1 MGDDVLLTDS
11 NIAPMQEEL
20 FRLYSQ
26 GFLTDITLSCEDG
39 KNFEAHRVLLAARSA
54 YFYGIVPKLKVE
66 PVIFLK
72 GVKGSHLEKI
82 LKFIYS
88 GSATVSRSQLRPILE
103 VAKSLQVRGLQDLAP
118 AELSRGTNTSVS
130 CSTGHSTKY
139 GSSGSKTS
147 SPVPPRKESD
157 QSFRSSPSQNARD
170 IAVQQQQ
177 KLYDK
182 LTSSKKSPS
191 KPGNSHISDK
201 HSPTFK
207 ASASSKR
214 GRPPLKTPSAK
225 SVKAEEN
232 GEETFKFQYQYIS
245 DDSEEIDKDDSN
257 DSDFELAAKRNQSQL
272 LERGSSLKK
281 KRGRPPKNHMSSEL
295 IGASHK
301 KYDKDD
307 SEDGDV
313 YDNIGPGT
321 ASKSSSDDETDNT
334 SDELD
339 NDQDLDNDSSDS
351 DSDNESEDQSDDDE
365 SQHSFPKASSP
376 KVGRKHSEHSKTNSP
391 KKTAESKVKREDGP
405 AGGGGGS
412 TEEFYDSPPPPVRRS
427 GGGRGPMINGK
438 HILPVQCKGKR
449 AELHLSKFGNGTNG
463 KSIKYKGEW
472 VTPEE
477 YEQAC
482 GSKTRKYLE
491 SITTDYGPLKTLTAS
506 GLLKPHP
513 KKCKC
518 SACSDEVLTS
528 SPEKSKKD
536 EKQESIK
543 REGHKQEVPAFKS
556 KNSEVEKTK
565 HQRKREPSVDM
576 DDPDGDRDQSK
587 KRKKEPEKTESR
599 SKPPSSSS
607 SAPTLTSSLPTPNSS
622 HSHTKSTERLTS
634 SSRHSSPKPHFSKHH
649 SSRTEPTS
657 TPSSKQ
663 TPTTSSS
670 PSKLSSPSI
679 HKSEIIAPPTLTT
692 TKPMLTSPVTCTAS
706 VPSHSSFSPS
716 TTKSLASPSF
726 IALTPATSMNPMPAI
741 QSSLTSS
748 VVPFPSKLS
757 GIPSSGSLTSLPSYS
772 QPSTTVAQATTTLS
786 SPANTTTT
794 NTSSS
799 FGQVKVDSKVALAK
813 QQVPIQMG
821 PPKSSELT
829 SHQSHGH
836 SHAPTMP
843 AQQVQTLGQTLS
855 QVKTGRVAGA
865 VMQVRCKSV
874 PALLYVNKYESG
886 SKGKCI
892 LVSPPHAVTEEWM
905 TPNEYEEKSGSK
917 AKKYLSSIKCLGRPL
932 RAYVNSGELRGT
944 GPPPS
949 PKPPKMNKPKPPQL
963 IAPAPSPGQGGL
975 SMGSTLGMAPPGM
988 SPAHIPGS
996 LPQSLTQV
1004 AMMGGVS
1011 VGQPIILNQSNLANS
1026 MHNQMLAPM
1035 TLTFAPMSTA
1045 SMGQQQQ
1052 AQQQQQ
1058 HHLQQHQMHPQQQQQ
1073 QQQQQQMHA
1082 SGEFIIQHK

>member
-405 AGGGGGS
+405 AGAGGGS

-438 HILPVQCKGKR
+438 HILPVQCKV
-449 AELHLSKFGNGTNG
+449 NTNYCF
-463 KSIKYKGEW
+463 INWY
-472 VTPEE
+472 
-477 YEQAC
+477 
-482 GSKTRKYLE
+482 
-491 SITTDYGPLKTLTAS
+491 
-506 GLLKPHP
+506 
-513 KKCKC
+513 
-518 SACSDEVLTS
+518 LTS
-528 SPEKSKKD
+528 
-536 EKQESIK
+536 ICMF
-543 REGHKQEVPAFKS
+543 RE
-556 KNSEVEKTK
+556 
-565 HQRKREPSVDM
+565 
-576 DDPDGDRDQSK
+576 
-587 KRKKEPEKTESR
+587 
-599 SKPPSSSS
+599 
-607 SAPTLTSSLPTPNSS
+607 
-622 HSHTKSTERLTS
+622 
-634 SSRHSSPKPHFSKHH
+634 
-649 SSRTEPTS
+649 
-657 TPSSKQ
+657 
-663 TPTTSSS
+663 
-670 PSKLSSPSI
+670 
-679 HKSEIIAPPTLTT
+679 
-692 TKPMLTSPVTCTAS
+692 
-706 VPSHSSFSPS
+706 
-716 TTKSLASPSF
+716 
-726 IALTPATSMNPMPAI
+726 
-741 QSSLTSS
+741 
-748 VVPFPSKLS
+748 
-757 GIPSSGSLTSLPSYS
+757 
-772 QPSTTVAQATTTLS
+772 
-786 SPANTTTT
+786 
-794 NTSSS
+794 
-799 FGQVKVDSKVALAK
+799 
-813 QQVPIQMG
+813 
-821 PPKSSELT
+821 
-829 SHQSHGH
+829 
-836 SHAPTMP
+836 
-843 AQQVQTLGQTLS
+843 
-855 QVKTGRVAGA
+855 
-865 VMQVRCKSV
+865 
-874 PALLYVNKYESG
+874 
-886 SKGKCI
+886 
-892 LVSPPHAVTEEWM
+892 
-905 TPNEYEEKSGSK
+905 NE
-917 AKKYLSSIKCLGRPL
+917 LSSIC
-932 RAYVNSGELRGT
+932 
-944 GPPPS
+944 PS
-949 PKPPKMNKPKPPQL
+949 
-963 IAPAPSPGQGGL
+963 
-975 SMGSTLGMAPPGM
+975 LGMER
-988 SPAHIPGS
+988 
-996 LPQSLTQV
+996 
-1004 AMMGGVS
+1004 MGKVS
-1011 VGQPIILNQSNLANS
+1011 
-1026 MHNQMLAPM
+1026 
-1035 TLTFAPMSTA
+1035 STK
-1045 SMGQQQQ
+1045 
-1052 AQQQQQ
+1052 
-1058 HHLQQHQMHPQQQQQ
+1058 
-1073 QQQQQQMHA
+1073 A
-1082 SGEFIIQHK
+1082 SG